1 MEKNI
6 ELEKLKNDYL
16 TKLSSQDG
24 LLYVKS
30 LLEYTNILI
39 ENREYEETIK
49 VLETALNQE
58 KIEDL
63 ESRLNVINKLL
74 NILLKLEDYPKLK
87 SLLDYRKGFIYK
99 ESDLLMQ
106 EFYLAVC
113 YEGLNDFNMA
123 ISTLINIKDNISNQN
138 LVNKYLKLSMLY
150 LNVNEKDN
158 AKSAY
163 ERALIFDK
171 KKKNTT
177 FILTECDLLFSEK
190 NYLKALEKYEEYYL
204 LSKNKYRY
212 LDRYIKIQIALK
224 QYAEAYS
231 FYKKHLPIMKRVLSK
246 SARLDFY
253 NAALE
258 LLKKLNNEIETTEI
272 NQLIFEINKT
282 LVPFVNIHDYSLNL
296 LKKYLS
302 ISLDKPREIIR
313 TLFMETD
320 NTKLFSKLVY
330 VKLESDQV
338 NMFHFTKNLL
348 LEKRLEDIDKTIY
361 QDIKNLNYHQII
373 TKNSFSSYPNDPFLN
388 KDNTYV
394 FINEV
399 GEFEYFVFYVN
410 SEDFNLSKKVFD
422 FNKVIYQKFKVDW
435 LKHGLNV
442 GLRKNLLLIFNALD
456 YAVMLIKENTLQLL
470 NKQAKNLLKTSKDYL
485 SMEEFQSS
493 LVKNVYVDELLNTDE
508 IILKY
513 QTDEIINIDFK
524 VFKDELNI
532 YLLGKRVESNTQTKR
547 FLDYKFIY
555 EEKVVNDNSMILVN
569 IRDYHDFMKDYSYQR
584 YENFLD
590 KFFKL
595 AMEVSRN
602 YFQNLYL
609 EGMDNL
615 FLILKTK
622 DKRIIKRIYEDLLKG
637 IGQETDLR
645 FSLVNLKDSVTK
657 EDLDDL
663 KFLNSLTTKENNFIS
678 DNKNY
683 RLNKEVAKTI
693 LENIQKL
700 LENNNLKL
708 SFSPIK
714 NWQLNKTRFL
724 YVDLLSRVLLG
735 NKASLKRVIKANDLE
750 KEWDE
755 LLINQL
761 IKETRLANFKGKFLI
776 ELSLKTIAERAVFTK
791 IKRKLANKGFNNSS
805 LIYIIDYQDY
815 LDYNDL
821 VLPEEN
827 FAFYNVFANFKIKN
841 IADLNLMNYIIIK
854 ADEMKDDGFKI
865 FEEIIINKEMH
876 VIYDHQKTSLTKSFL
891 EENKF
896 VLVMGEAYGFY
907 DSLKQVKKL
916 EDL

>member
-1 MEKNI
+1 
-6 ELEKLKNDYL
+6 
-16 TKLSSQDG
+16 
-24 LLYVKS
+24 
-30 LLEYTNILI
+30 
-39 ENREYEETIK
+39 
-49 VLETALNQE
+49 
-58 KIEDL
+58 
-63 ESRLNVINKLL
+63 
-74 NILLKLEDYPKLK
+74 
-87 SLLDYRKGFIYK
+87 
-99 ESDLLMQ
+99 
-106 EFYLAVC
+106 
-113 YEGLNDFNMA
+113 
-123 ISTLINIKDNISNQN
+123 
-138 LVNKYLKLSMLY
+138 
-150 LNVNEKDN
+150 
-158 AKSAY
+158 
-163 ERALIFDK
+163 
-171 KKKNTT
+171 
-177 FILTECDLLFSEK
+177 
-190 NYLKALEKYEEYYL
+190 
-204 LSKNKYRY
+204 
-212 LDRYIKIQIALK
+212 
-224 QYAEAYS
+224 
-231 FYKKHLPIMKRVLSK
+231 
-246 SARLDFY
+246 
-253 NAALE
+253 
-258 LLKKLNNEIETTEI
+258 
-272 NQLIFEINKT
+272 
-282 LVPFVNIHDYSLNL
+282 
-296 LKKYLS
+296 
-302 ISLDKPREIIR
+302 
-313 TLFMETD
+313 
-320 NTKLFSKLVY
+320 
-330 VKLESDQV
+330 
-338 NMFHFTKNLL
+338 
-348 LEKRLEDIDKTIY
+348 
-361 QDIKNLNYHQII
+361 
-373 TKNSFSSYPNDPFLN
+373 
-388 KDNTYV
+388 
-394 FINEV
+394 
-399 GEFEYFVFYVN
+399 
-410 SEDFNLSKKVFD
+410 
-422 FNKVIYQKFKVDW
+422 
-435 LKHGLNV
+435 
-442 GLRKNLLLIFNALD
+442 
-456 YAVMLIKENTLQLL
+456 
-470 NKQAKNLLKTSKDYL
+470 
-485 SMEEFQSS
+485 
-493 LVKNVYVDELLNTDE
+493 
-508 IILKY
+508 
-513 QTDEIINIDFK
+513 
-524 VFKDELNI
+524 
-532 YLLGKRVESNTQTKR
+532 
-547 FLDYKFIY
+547 
-555 EEKVVNDNSMILVN
+555 
-569 IRDYHDFMKDYSYQR
+569 MKDYSYQR

-637 IGQETDLR
+637 LGQETDLR
-645 FSLVNLKDSVTK
+645 FSLVNLKDSITK

-693 LENIQKL
+693 LENIKKL

-776 ELSLKTIAERAVFTK
+776 ELSLKTIADKVVFTK

-896 VLVMGEAYGFY
+896 VLVMGETYGFY

-916 EDL
+916 EDI